1 MRPGLSCNVVN
12 DQSALQQEAADKAR
26 RAKRRRY
33 FQFEEE
39 GAPGAAA
46 EAAAEAAT
54 EAVAGSAS
62 ESDEGSESED
72 VSESETDEV
81 EEQQAGALAWGEFM
95 SV

>member
-1 MRPGLSCNVVN
+1 MVN
-12 DQSALQQEAADKAR
+12 DQSALQQEAADNAR

-33 FQFEEE
+33 FQFEDE
-39 GAPGAAA
+39 GAPGAVA

-72 VSESETDEV
+72 ESESEGTDEV